1 MAAINDITN
10 KYGFTDHVSYVV
22 IDEDNTINKY
32 SYTNNIVNLPYII
45 KCEGPDSLDVKIQS
59 LLKRPIFLPNPLNPI
74 KKLESGKI
82 LNINQLNFYNGNPVG
97 VNIIENKFAPKVT
110 ENYHGSKNILSD
122 TIYRFSGYYMP
133 LFYDIELFKRDYEY
147 KKVGNYLFDTTLTN
161 FGIVKERKVRKI
173 NRKGSILKLKDNP
186 DEKSIYP
193 MLDEFGYSI
202 YDFFIFSSTWD
213 LKYYLETST
222 LTKANKDYLEKYTID
237 ENIVNNNNIVIPI
250 TIPTNIGPSN

>member
-1 MAAINDITN
+1 M
-10 KYGFTDHVSYVV
+10 SYVV

-32 SYTNNIVNLPYII
+32 NYKNNIINLPYII

-59 LLKRPIFLPNPLNPI
+59 LLKKPIFLPNTLNPI
-74 KKLESGKI
+74 KKLDKGEI
-82 LNINQLNFYNGNPVG
+82 LNIDQLNFYNGNPVG
-97 VNIIENKFAPKVT
+97 VTIIENQFAPKVT
-110 ENYHGSKNILSD
+110 ENYHGGKNIVSD

-133 LFYDIELFKRDYEY
+133 LFYDIDLFKRDYEY
-147 KKVGNYLFDTTLTN
+147 KNTGNYLFDTSLTN
-161 FGIVKERKVRKI
+161 FGIVKERKVGKI
-173 NRKGSILKLKDNP
+173 NRKGSILKLKDEE

-213 LKYYLETST
+213 LKYYLETSV

-237 ENIVNNNNIVIPI
+237 ENIVNNNNIAIPI